1 MNKVDV
7 LGSINPQMRAV
18 IQKSNELVQDA
29 YATDAGFD
37 VMRRNYNEERRFWNE
52 GGPIPYQTINDVLA
66 TRHGEVAI
74 RRYVPASAQPV
85 TSAQSL
91 PAILY
96 IHGGGF
102 VLGNLDTHD
111 RIMRILAEQTGA
123 IVVGIDYALAPE
135 ARFPIAIEQCA
146 DVARHLREH
155 GQSWGIDGNDLSFAG
170 DSGGAMLS
178 LATALYLRDQDKAPF
193 KLRSLLLFYGLFGLK
208 DSPSQRLLGGS
219 WDGLTKED
227 LQYYYDCYLAKPQ
240 DSQSPYFDCLSAD
253 LSEGVPPCYIAAAT
267 LDPLHD
273 DSTTLAAMLTNH
285 GITSR
290 LEVFDGVL
298 HAFLHNSRMLG
309 EAQTALEHSA
319 AFFREMTP

>member
-1 MNKVDV
+1 MNKIDV
-7 LGSINPQMRAV
+7 LSRINPQMQAV
-18 IQKSNELVQDA
+18 IQKSNELVQNA

-37 VMRRNYNEERRFWNE
+37 VMRHNYNVERRFWNE
-52 GGPIPYQTINDVLA
+52 GGPTPYQTIDDVVA
-66 TRHGEVAI
+66 TRHGEIRI
-74 RRYVPASAQPV
+74 RRYVP
-85 TSAQSL
+85 TSTESL

-135 ARFPIAIEQCA
+135 ARFPVAIEQCA
-146 DVARHLREH
+146 DVARHIREH
-155 GQSWGIDGNDLSFAG
+155 GQAWGIDDDDLSFAG

-178 LATALYLRDQDKAPF
+178 LATTLYLRDQDKAPF

-208 DSPSQRLLGGS
+208 DSSSQRLLGGT

-227 LQYYYDCYLAKPQ
+227 LQYYYDCYLAEPT

-253 LSEGVPPCYIAAAT
+253 LSQGVPPCYIAAAQ

-285 GITSR
+285 GIPNR
-290 LEVFDGVL
+290 LEVFEGVL
-298 HAFLHNSRMLG
+298 HAFLHNSRMLD

-319 AFFREMTP
+319 AFFKEMIP